1 MTEEQYF
8 KRITMSLT
16 DIQICLKYLEKVSK
30 CTDDVIIR
38 ALSESIIISYVRPFS
53 KYNKNY
59 HEITDLK
66 QEFKKKF
73 TSNEINMHGRI
84 YNLRNSII
92 AHSDSKSYGVS
103 FTISD
108 FNENSKMVLPTQRKI
123 PVLLNDED
131 IKVLKGCCLKIET
144 YLFDEQTRIKKFL
157 PIGNY

>member
-1 MTEEQYF
+1 MTDEKYL
-8 KRITMSLT
+8 KRITMSLN
-16 DIQICLKYLEKVSK
+16 DIQICLKYLDKVSK
-30 CTDDVIIR
+30 CNDDVIIR
-38 ALSESIIISYVRPFS
+38 ALSEAIIISYVRPFS

-73 TSNEINMHGRI
+73 TQNEINIHNRI

-108 FNENSKMVLPTQRKI
+108 FNENSKMLLPMQRRI
-123 PVLLNDED
+123 PILLNDED
-131 IKVLKGCCLKIET
+131 IKVLKNCCLKIET
-144 YLFDEQTRIKKFL
+144 YLFDEQTRIKNLL